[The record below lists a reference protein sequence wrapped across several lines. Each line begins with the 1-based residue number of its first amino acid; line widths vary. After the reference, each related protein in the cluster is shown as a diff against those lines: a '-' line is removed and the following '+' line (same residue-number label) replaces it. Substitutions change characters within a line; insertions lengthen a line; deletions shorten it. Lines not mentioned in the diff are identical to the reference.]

1 MPCLLRTSLATMYTT
16 IASMSDEV
24 VTPYT
29 QQALDGPN
37 VTNIVVQDLYP
48 GLPVGHLGVVLSP
61 QVWSI
66 VLDALASN
74 PQANPQVD
82 PLQSQELAA

>member
-1 MPCLLRTSLATMYTT
+1 
-16 IASMSDEV
+16 V

-37 VTNIVVQDLYP
+37 VTNIVIQDLYP
-48 GLPVGHLGVVLSP
+48 GLTASHLGVVLSP
-61 QVWSI
+61 QVWSV

-74 PQANPQVD
+74 PQANPLAY
-82 PLQSQELAA
+82 PLQTEELVA

>member
-1 MPCLLRTSLATMYTT
+1 
-16 IASMSDEV
+16 V

-37 VTNIVVQDLYP
+37 VTNFVLQDLYP
-48 GLPVGHLGVVLSP
+48 GLPVRTPWRGLEP
-61 QVWSI
+61 QVWSV

-82 PLQSQELAA
+82 PLQREELAA